1 MSNIKQKLI
10 ASFIAMGLSAPAAF
24 VAYDLTLPSEG
35 LEQSVYLDPVGLHT
49 VCVGHMDKSLKL
61 GQTFTIDECMK
72 MFAEDWKKHQKQLD
86 SVVKGGRQGFRS
98 EWQREA
104 LTDFTFNLGISNVRS
119 STLLSLI
126 NQNKHTEACRQLT
139 RWVKGKVKGK
149 MVTLK
154 GLVTRRDKTMPY
166 CMGELSYDK
175 QKAFEE
181 FEELY
186 LEALRYRGED
196 FESSIN

>member
-1 MSNIKQKLI
+1 MSNLKTKLI
-10 ASFIAMGLSAPAAF
+10 TAFLAAGLTSTSAF
-24 VAYDLTLPSEG
+24 VAYDLTLPAEG
-35 LEQSVYLDPVGLHT
+35 LEQRVYLDPVGLPT
-49 VCVGHMDKSLKL
+49 ACVGHMDKSLRA
-61 GQTFTIDECMK
+61 GQSFTIEQCME
-72 MFAEDWKKHQKQLD
+72 MFAEDWKKHQHQLD
-86 SVVKGGRQGFRS
+86 SVVKVPYKS

-104 LTDFTFNLGISNVRS
+104 LTDFTFNLGIGNVQS
-119 STLLSLI
+119 STLISLV

-166 CMGELSYDK
+166 CLGELSYDK

-181 FEELY
+181 FNKEYNLISKE
-186 LEALRYRGED
+186 
-196 FESSIN
+196 

>member
-1 MSNIKQKLI
+1 MNSIRQKLI
-10 ASFIAMGLSAPAAF
+10 TAFLTAGIGASGAF

-35 LEQSVYLDPVGLHT
+35 LEQKVYIDPVGLPT
-49 VCVGHMDKSLKL
+49 VCVGHMDKALKL
-61 GQTFTIDECMK
+61 GQAFTIEQCMD
-72 MFAEDWKKHQKQLD
+72 MFAKDWKKHQKQLD
-86 SVVKGGRQGFRS
+86 SVVKVPYKS

-104 LTDFTFNLGISNVRS
+104 LTDFTFNLGIGNVQS

-149 MVTLK
+149 MITLK

-166 CMGELSYDK
+166 CLGELSWDK
-175 QKAFEE
+175 QQEFKQFEADYEKARK
-181 FEELY
+181 EL
-186 LEALRYRGED
+186 ETKTP
-196 FESSIN
+196 

>member
-1 MSNIKQKLI
+1 MNGIRQKLI
-10 ASFIAMGLSAPAAF
+10 AAFLTAGIGASGAF

-35 LEQSVYLDPVGLHT
+35 LEQKVYVDPVGLPT
-49 VCVGHMDKSLKL
+49 VCVGHMDKALKK
-61 GQTFTIDECMK
+61 GETFTIEECME
-72 MFAEDWKKHQKQLD
+72 MFAADWKKHQKQLD
-86 SVVKGGRQGFRS
+86 SVVKVPYKS

-104 LTDFTFNLGISNVRS
+104 LTDFTFNLGIGNVQS
-119 STLLSLI
+119 STLLSLV

-166 CMGELSYDK
+166 CLGELSWDK
-175 QKAFEE
+175 QQEFKQFEAE
-181 FEELY
+181 Y
-186 LEALRYRGED
+186 NEALKRQK
-196 FESSIN
+196 ESN

>member
-1 MSNIKQKLI
+1 MNGIRQKLI
-10 ASFIAMGLSAPAAF
+10 AAFLTAGIGASGAF

-35 LEQSVYLDPVGLHT
+35 LEQKVYIDPVGLPT

-61 GQTFTIDECMK
+61 GQTFSVEQCME
-72 MFAEDWKKHQKQLD
+72 MFAKDWKKHQKQLD
-86 SVVKGGRQGFRS
+86 SVVKVPYKS

-104 LTDFTFNLGISNVRS
+104 LTDFTFNLGIGNVQS
-119 STLLSLI
+119 STLLSLV

-166 CMGELSYDK
+166 CLGELSWDK
-175 QKAFEE
+175 QQEFKQFEAE
-181 FEELY
+181 Y
-186 LEALRYRGED
+186 NEALKRQAKD
-196 FESSIN
+196 TP